1 MLWYAGALGA
11 PRGPAP
17 EFNLEVKLNEKR
29 GYIPGISLLFIQSSI
44 NKMSSSNVS
53 LILSELSATRADVL
67 ALKSEVS
74 SLRAALSAKSAPAAA
89 SGKPVAEKKPRK
101 KSDAP
106 PTAWR
111 IFSDRVRDVLRSLKD
126 AEDKEVYSGKA
137 LGVQCVQFAAD
148 LKDENPAL
156 DSWSDADIIA
166 RRESWSAPTVS
177 RGEAKHGKGWAKTG
191 DRRTAAK
198 SGSVAA
204 SVASGDDDE
213 LEGEAAPAASVDGKK
228 KRKNPWEGLTEEQRA
243 AKSAAMKAG
252 KAAKK
257 ATASSES
264 ADGAAAA
271 AVAVVTAPPSQ
282 TSSKPPA
289 VVASSSAAA
298 AVAAPSSSGPVGFK
312 KVALNN
318 KRYWV
323 NLENGHAYHRL
334 ADESQG
340 EWAGLFSKTPK
351 PTINESAPEPSA
363 EEDEEE
369 FALDE

>member
-1 MLWYAGALGA
+1 
-11 PRGPAP
+11 
-17 EFNLEVKLNEKR
+17 
-29 GYIPGISLLFIQSSI
+29 
-44 NKMSSSNVS
+44 MSSSNVS

-74 SLRAALSAKSAPAAA
+74 SLRAALSAKSVPAAA
-89 SGKPVAEKKPRK
+89 PGKPVAEKKPRK

-111 IFSDRVRDVLRSLKD
+111 IFSDRVRTVLRSLKD
-126 AEDKEVYSGKA
+126 ADGKDVYSGKA
-137 LGVQCVQFAAD
+137 LGVECVQFAAD
-148 LKDENPAL
+148 LKDENSEL
-156 DSWSDADIIA
+156 ESWSDSDIIA
-166 RRESWSAPTVS
+166 RREAWSAPTVS
-177 RGEAKHGKGWAKTG
+177 RGETKHGKGWAKTG

-204 SVASGDDDE
+204 SVVSGDDDE
-213 LEGEAAPAASVDGKK
+213 LDGEAAPAASVDGKK
-228 KRKNPWEGLTEEQRA
+228 KRKNPWEGLTPEQRA

-257 ATASSES
+257 ATGSSDS
-264 ADGAAAA
+264 GDGA
-271 AVAVVTAPPSQ
+271 VAEPVVVTAAPSQ
-282 TSSKPPA
+282 TSSKPAA
-289 VVASSSAAA
+289 VVTSSSAAA
-298 AVAAPSSSGPVGFK
+298 VAVAASSSGPVGFK

-351 PTINESAPEPSA
+351 PNINESAPEPAA
-363 EEDEEE
+363 EDDDASVAEDE